1 MSNLHAQL
9 KIKIKNVQIQ
19 DIIHVYLFSRPSYQ
33 TQGCSST
40 KLKRSRHIFSKF
52 YFAHLTYYTDD
63 QKSETASDQNV
74 VLLLVKPREMA
85 KKSVRI

>member
-1 MSNLHAQL
+1 MKPLCT
-9 KIKIKNVQIQ
+9 IKNKNKNCTNTR
-19 DIIHVYLFSRPSYQ
+19 HHSSVYLFSRPSYQ

-63 QKSETASDQNV
+63 QKSETASDQNA

>member
-1 MSNLHAQL
+1 MSNLYAQL

-19 DIIHVYLFSRPSYQ
+19 DIIHVYFFSRPSYQ